1 MKTDKNTVTVN
12 ITSRWDSSNILFS
25 AEVGAEI
32 AENLRVKVA
41 LEIGVNARAYL
52 ARANLAGANLARAN
66 LAGANLAGANLD
78 GANLAGAN
86 LDGANLDGAYLAR
99 ANLAG
104 AYLARANLDGANLD
118 GANLDGAYLARAN
131 LDGANLDGA
140 NLDGANLAG
149 ANLDG
154 ANLDGAYL
162 AGADLAGAYLAGAY
176 LARANLD
183 GAYLDDKSVLTGE
196 RPIFMLGPIG
206 SESRT
211 FVAYIT
217 ASGLRLRAGCFFG
230 TREQFLA
237 KLDNKHG
244 MATVHAR
251 EYHAALAMIDAHCKL
266 WTPKADETEAAA

>member
-41 LEIGVNARAYL
+41 LEIGVNARANL

-66 LAGANLAGANLD
+66 LAGANLAGANLARAYLD
-78 GANLAGAN
+78 GANLARAYLDGANLARANLARAYLDGANLARAYLDGANLARANLAGAN
-86 LDGANLDGAYLAR
+86 LDGANLARANLAR
-99 ANLAG
+99 ANLAR
-104 AYLARANLDGANLD
+104 ANLARA
-118 GANLDGAYLARAN
+118 Y
-131 LDGANLDGA
+131 
-140 NLDGANLAG
+140 LDGANLA
-149 ANLDG
+149 
-154 ANLDGAYL
+154 
-162 AGADLAGAYLAGAY
+162 
-176 LARANLD
+176 